1 LGTLDNFLFINSL
14 DDIVTT
20 PGRANIR
27 WLRNTAPY
35 INAHRGKTFVLM
47 LGGEVAQHENFAVIF
62 HDIALLNSLGVRL
75 VLVHGSRPQ
84 IAQRLK
90 QAGQETA
97 FHDGMRITDAAAL
110 EHVKD
115 AAGSLRAQIEALL
128 SMGLP
133 NSPMQGSRIRVC
145 SGNFVTARPIGVVDG
160 VDFQHT
166 GKVRRID
173 VAGIRHQLEEG
184 SIVLVSPLG
193 YSPTGEIFSLTL
205 EDIAVHC
212 ASAIG
217 ADKLIM
223 FGDGEGISDATG
235 TLIRQCRV
243 GEVGQLDIP
252 DPDQAAMLHAARSA
266 CLAGV
271 ARCHVISYNDDCS
284 LLEELFTH
292 DGSGTLIA
300 NDNYEQAREA
310 NIDDVGGILELIEP
324 LEQQGV
330 LLKRSREL
338 LETEIRQF
346 RLLERDHRII
356 ACAALYPFAEER
368 CGEIA
373 CIVSHPDYRGGR
385 RGQRLLAELEQEARR
400 QGLDRV
406 FVLTTQT
413 AHWFIEQGFVESSRD
428 ELPARKQSLYNLQRN
443 SKVFFKVL

>member
-1 LGTLDNFLFINSL
+1 M
-14 DDIVTT
+14 TT

-47 LGGEVAQHENFAVIF
+47 LGGEVALHNNFATIF

-75 VLVHGSRPQ
+75 VLIHGSRPQ
-84 IAQRLK
+84 IAQRLAR
-90 QAGQETA
+90 AGQETA
-97 FHDGMRITDAAAL
+97 FHDGVRITDMAAL

-145 SGNFVTARPIGVVDG
+145 SGNFVTAKPMGVVEG
-160 VDFQHT
+160 IDFQHT
-166 GKVRRID
+166 GKVRRVD
-173 VAGIRHQLEEG
+173 VAGIQRQLEEG
-184 SIVLVSPLG
+184 SIVLISPLG

-205 EDIAVHC
+205 EDIAGHC
-212 ASAIG
+212 AAAIS

-223 FGDGEGISDATG
+223 FSQGEGISDADG
-235 TLIRQCRV
+235 QLVRQCRV
-243 GEVGQLDIP
+243 SEIGRLDIP
-252 DPDQAAMLHAARSA
+252 DPDEAAMLNAARSA

-271 ARCHVISYNDDCS
+271 PRCHVVSYNDDCA

-292 DGSGTLIA
+292 DGSGTLVA
-300 NDNYEQAREA
+300 NDYYEQAREA
-310 NIDDVGGILELIEP
+310 NIDDVGGIIELIEP
-324 LEQQGV
+324 LEQEGV

-338 LETEIRQF
+338 LETEISLF
-346 RLLERDHRII
+346 RLIERDHRII
-356 ACAALYPFAEER
+356 ACAALYPFPHEG

-428 ELPARKQSLYNLQRN
+428 ALPDRKQSLYNLQRN
-443 SKVFFKVL
+443 SKVFFKAL

>member
-1 LGTLDNFLFINSL
+1 L

-47 LGGEVAQHENFAVIF
+47 LGGEVALHENFAVIF

-84 IAQRLK
+84 IAQRL
-90 QAGQETA
+90 QRAGQETA
-97 FHDGMRITDAAAL
+97 FHDGMRITDSLAL

-115 AAGSLRAQIEALL
+115 AAGSLRAQFEALL

-145 SGNFVTARPIGVVDG
+145 SGNFVTAQPIGVKDG
-160 VDFQHT
+160 IDFHHT
-166 GKVRRID
+166 GKVRRVD
-173 VAGIRHQLEEG
+173 VAGIRRQLQEDA
-184 SIVLVSPLG
+184 IVLISPLG
-193 YSPTGEIFSLTL
+193 YSPTGEIFSLGL

-212 ASAIG
+212 AAAIR

-223 FGDGEGISDATG
+223 FGAAEGISAADG
-235 TLIRQCRV
+235 KLVRQCRV
-243 GEVGQLDIP
+243 GEVGQLDVP
-252 DPDQAAMLHAARSA
+252 DPDQLALLHAARSA

-271 ARCHVISYNDDCS
+271 SRCHIISYNDDCA
-284 LLEELFTH
+284 LLQELFTH
-292 DGSGTLIA
+292 DGSGTLVA

-310 NIDDVGGILELIEP
+310 NIDDVGGILELIAP
-324 LEQQGV
+324 LEQEGV
-330 LLKRSREL
+330 LVKRSREL

-356 ACAALYPFAEER
+356 ACAALYPFPEEA

-373 CIVSHPDYRGGR
+373 CIVSHPDYRGDR
-385 RGQRLLAELEQEARR
+385 RGQRLLSELEQEARR

-413 AHWFIEQGFVESSRD
+413 AHWFIEQGFVEKSRD
-428 ELPARKQSLYNLQRN
+428 ALPGRKQSLYNLQRN
-443 SKVFFKVL
+443 SKVFFKTL